1 MFIYGK
7 GNDLTQIHNILR
19 DEMNGDSERE
29 RERVCCHT
37 VCNILHE
44 LNPKMPIGVH
54 IK

>member
-29 RERVCCHT
+29 RERESAV
-37 VCNILHE
+37 ILFVTYCM
-44 LNPKMPIGVH
+44 N
-54 IK
+54 